1 MHSIIYGFIGAG
13 KLILTFN
20 PELLTIILLSLQVSG
35 SALVIATLLG
45 LPLGAALAWR
55 RVPLRGLVISLINT
69 GMGLPPVVAGLFL
82 YLFLSRSGP
91 LGSLGLLYT
100 PTAMVVVQAI
110 LACPIVASLSHAAI
124 VRVDP
129 VIRQAAITLGATP
142 LQEVLTVIREAR
154 YGIMAGVMAGLGR
167 VMAEVGAVII
177 VGGNIA
183 GYTRVMTTTIALET
197 DKGNFELAIALGL
210 ILLLISLAI
219 NLGLRFFQR
228 LGRVRAGSHSMGL
241 NLEVARLAKSYN
253 GQAVLR
259 ECSFAFDAGRTYALL
274 GPNGS
279 GKSTFLR
286 IAALLEPPD
295 AGEVRYRD
303 HDVELP
309 HDLDLRRR
317 ITLLL
322 PRIGVFNTSVFH
334 NVAYGLKIRG
344 RSGQEIEDRVNE
356 AWSPW
361 VCSTSG
367 GRMAWT
373 SPAARPSA

>member
-1 MHSIIYGFIGAG
+1 MHSILYGFIGAG
-13 KLILTFN
+13 KLILTIN
-20 PELLTIILLSLQVSG
+20 PELLSIILLSLQVSG
-35 SALVIATLLG
+35 SALVIATVLG

-91 LGSLGLLYT
+91 LGALGLLYT

-129 VIRQAAITLGATP
+129 VVRQAAITLGATP

-197 DKGNFELAIALGL
+197 DKGDFELAIALGI
-210 ILLLISLAI
+210 ILMLISLGI
-219 NLGLRFFQR
+219 NLGLRFLQR
-228 LGRVRAGSHSMGL
+228 LGRVRAGIIL
-241 NLEVARLAKSYN
+241 W
-253 GQAVLR
+253 
-259 ECSFAFDAGRTYALL
+259 D
-274 GPNGS
+274 
-279 GKSTFLR
+279 
-286 IAALLEPPD
+286 
-295 AGEVRYRD
+295 
-303 HDVELP
+303 
-309 HDLDLRRR
+309 
-317 ITLLL
+317 
-322 PRIGVFNTSVFH
+322 
-334 NVAYGLKIRG
+334 
-344 RSGQEIEDRVNE
+344 
-356 AWSPW
+356 
-361 VCSTSG
+361 
-367 GRMAWT
+367 
-373 SPAARPSA
+373 

>member
-1 MHSIIYGFIGAG
+1 MHSILYGFIGAG
-13 KLILTFN
+13 KLILTIN
-20 PELLTIILLSLQVSG
+20 PELLSIILLSLQVSG
-35 SALVIATLLG
+35 SALVIAAFLG

-129 VIRQAAITLGATP
+129 VVRQAAITLGATP

-167 VMAEVGAVII
+167 VMAEVGAMII

-197 DKGNFELAIALGL
+197 DKGDFELAIALGI
-210 ILLLISLAI
+210 ILMLISLGI
-219 NLGLRFFQR
+219 NLGLRFLQR
-228 LGRVRAGSHSMGL
+228 AGRVRAGIIL
-241 NLEVARLAKSYN
+241 W
-253 GQAVLR
+253 
-259 ECSFAFDAGRTYALL
+259 D
-274 GPNGS
+274 
-279 GKSTFLR
+279 
-286 IAALLEPPD
+286 
-295 AGEVRYRD
+295 
-303 HDVELP
+303 
-309 HDLDLRRR
+309 
-317 ITLLL
+317 
-322 PRIGVFNTSVFH
+322 
-334 NVAYGLKIRG
+334 
-344 RSGQEIEDRVNE
+344 
-356 AWSPW
+356 
-361 VCSTSG
+361 
-367 GRMAWT
+367 
-373 SPAARPSA
+373 

>member
-13 KLILTFN
+13 KLILTIN
-20 PELLTIILLSLQVSG
+20 SELLSIIFLSLKVSG
-35 SALVIATLLG
+35 SALIIATLLG

-55 RVPLRGLVISLINT
+55 RVPLRGLAISLINT

-82 YLFLSRSGP
+82 YLLLSRSGP

-100 PTAMVVVQAI
+100 PTAMVIVQAI

-167 VMAEVGAVII
+167 AMAEVGAVII

-197 DKGNFELAIALGL
+197 DKGDFELAIALGL

-219 NLGLRFFQR
+219 NVGLRFLQR
-228 LGRVRAGSHSMGL
+228 LGRVRAGIML
-241 NLEVARLAKSYN
+241 W
-253 GQAVLR
+253 
-259 ECSFAFDAGRTYALL
+259 D
-274 GPNGS
+274 
-279 GKSTFLR
+279 
-286 IAALLEPPD
+286 
-295 AGEVRYRD
+295 
-303 HDVELP
+303 
-309 HDLDLRRR
+309 
-317 ITLLL
+317 
-322 PRIGVFNTSVFH
+322 
-334 NVAYGLKIRG
+334 
-344 RSGQEIEDRVNE
+344 
-356 AWSPW
+356 
-361 VCSTSG
+361 
-367 GRMAWT
+367 
-373 SPAARPSA
+373 

>member
-13 KLILTFN
+13 KLILTIN
-20 PELLTIILLSLQVSG
+20 PELLAIIVLSLQVSG
-35 SALVIATLLG
+35 LALIIATLLG

-55 RVPLRGLVISLINT
+55 RVPLRGLVLSLLNT

-100 PTAMVVVQAI
+100 PTAMVMVQAI
-110 LACPIVASLSHAAI
+110 LAGPIVASLSHAAI

-197 DKGNFELAIALGL
+197 DKGDFELAIALGL

-219 NLGLRFFQR
+219 NLGLRFLQR
-228 LGRVRAGSHSMGL
+228 LGRVRAGIIL
-241 NLEVARLAKSYN
+241 W
-253 GQAVLR
+253 
-259 ECSFAFDAGRTYALL
+259 D
-274 GPNGS
+274 
-279 GKSTFLR
+279 
-286 IAALLEPPD
+286 
-295 AGEVRYRD
+295 
-303 HDVELP
+303 
-309 HDLDLRRR
+309 
-317 ITLLL
+317 
-322 PRIGVFNTSVFH
+322 
-334 NVAYGLKIRG
+334 
-344 RSGQEIEDRVNE
+344 
-356 AWSPW
+356 
-361 VCSTSG
+361 
-367 GRMAWT
+367 
-373 SPAARPSA
+373 